1 MPATPESPS
10 PSAPSPSLP
19 HGTSPP
25 VRPPKKAEL
34 AGKPLLPDQP
44 SLPPLDPQHTPP
56 PMSPGHSG
64 GGLGTE
70 QQTNPNSIPSSGMQV
85 IQGAPLNAN
94 LPTTQLELQEL
105 QRIQMQ
111 QQSQLNEVK
120 IPPGGPPTGEPQI
133 AEDSSPPVD
142 PPHVQTEPT
151 EMPQTVT
158 SPSQSVPDATL
169 ALNNLQLLLHTADP
183 SLNKPLDAGL
193 IHTDLGEGGDRPVTD
208 TSQVPQRPPKPSHL
222 KSGLL
227 PSPFPSLPPPSEQNT
242 QPSGSPLNSSVEP
255 PQSNIP
261 SGPPPSEHPMLPIV
275 SSAPINLYP
284 TASSALEGGHIPAS
298 TENLQPNDKVVG
310 LPPPLQPLPSEHP
323 GGSSQGSLDITLGA
337 TPPWTGGSDNME
349 KTHHDMDVSSKP
361 HATIPAEVFTTQQQQ
376 VPSQEGLISSI
387 QPPLSAEPVPYYQ
400 PNINIQPGEITL
412 TTSSILGPIPSA
424 QAIPSSPESLVT
436 PSVPP
441 LTSVVSEVTPAMPIL
456 ESSVLELAQSLMS
469 GGHQSGD
476 VNVSTPPVGAVSV
489 STPPVEQPTAVTT
502 STTPIQPQY
511 TQPDDAT
518 TTESGGFSIIVDG
531 RELATSQSP
540 ADRTQV
546 SEPIPESTEQNAF
559 LTKTE
564 HQSPMPI
571 PPSLEPPPGG
581 HTLSTMGTPV
591 VQTAG
596 LIGIPV
602 PMPNSEVSSTVPNS
616 PANLTDV
623 STAIDVPSLELMASN
638 TMVGNLPSVVPLPLT
653 SLSSLTTPL
662 TLETPIDTTPLT
674 TELAMGHLL
683 QQEQPMSEIQMQL
696 LQQSVEDQKKVIEM
710 HKTEKETYKVREA
723 AYRQQIGQLQ
733 QQLNML
739 QQKQDQEKAAASDQH
754 SALMQLLH
762 QQQGMFSQQQSQIEK
777 LSQLDESHRKEY
789 LEVEE
794 KFRETLKAEQ
804 GMKASLQEQ
813 ILQLTQENQ
822 KLNQTI
828 QVQVQQVQALQ
839 LQLQQY
845 SVHIQERDKQ
855 LVAFKDQH
863 KQIVDKLEQRNQQK
877 FALLMQKIQELQL
890 ELSQRPKGPP
900 SLPQPIQPAVVMPQ
914 RQLNPQQSQDLGPA
928 GPQPNLPHPIQPNI
942 LQAPTPGRVPLNPI
956 QQSGSIQNASLV
968 RPGSVPPMTVAP
980 PPQGVPGPTRGLI
993 PPHPASALPPPS
1005 QPMQSSNV
1013 PLQLH
1018 QRNTQLQGQPQA
1030 QANIRPPSAAPSPLP
1045 APLPQHRMGIQAVS
1059 SDNTLASPS
1068 SKLQTHVQ
1076 PVVDQIRP
1084 ASIPS
1089 QPQPPFGGVPKG
1101 PPPSPLAHHMAP
1113 PGGSKVLVT
1122 PPSHMSTPPQ
1132 PVMSPRP
1139 PQPPLQSQ
1147 ASFPGHVPHPQQ
1159 QDIRMHPP
1167 TLPQQPVV
1175 FQSPSDPTLQKRPQQ
1190 VVPQSVRQE
1199 MVPMSVPLQ
1208 VPPGHI
1214 SGPRFPVQGGPGA
1227 MRPNP
1232 IPGSLPSQQLPG
1244 VVVHPHYRPGAG
1256 LHPEY
1261 RGRTP

>member
-10 PSAPSPSLP
+10 PAPSTTLP

-44 SLPPLDPQHTPP
+44 SLPAIEPQHTPP
-56 PMSPGHSG
+56 PPMSQDHSG

-70 QQTNPNSIPSSGMQV
+70 QQTNPNSIPSGGMPG
-85 IQGAPLNAN
+85 IQGVPLNAH
-94 LPTTQLELQEL
+94 LPTAQVDLQEL

-111 QQSQLNEVK
+111 QQSQLSGVK
-120 IPPGGPPTGEPQI
+120 VPPGDPPTGEPKI
-133 AEDSSPPVD
+133 TEDSSPAVD

-151 EMPQTVT
+151 EMPQTIT

-169 ALNNLQLLLHTADP
+169 ALNNLQLLLNPADP
-183 SLNKPLDAGL
+183 SLDKPLDA
-193 IHTDLGEGGDRPVTD
+193 HTDLGEDGDRPGTD

-227 PSPFPSLPPPSEQNT
+227 PSPFPSLPPPSELNT
-242 QPSGSPLNSSVEP
+242 QPPLNSSVEP

-261 SGPPPSEHPMLPIV
+261 SGPPPNEHFMLPVV
-275 SSAPINLYP
+275 SNGPPINLYP
-284 TASSALEGGHIPAS
+284 TASSTLEGGHIPAS
-298 TENLQPNDKVVG
+298 TENLQPTNKVIG
-310 LPPPLQPLPSEHP
+310 LPPPLQPLSSEHP
-323 GGSSQGSLDITLGA
+323 AQGSSDVTLGG
-337 TPPWTGGSDNME
+337 TSPWNGGGNNME
-349 KTHHDMDVSSKP
+349 KTHHDMDVSPKP
-361 HATIPAEVFTTQQQQ
+361 HVTIPAAVFTTQQQH
-376 VPSQEGLISSI
+376 VPSQESSTSSS
-387 QPPLSAEPVPYYQ
+387 QPPLSAEPVSYYQ

-436 PSVPP
+436 PSVPQ
-441 LTSVVSEVTPAMPIL
+441 LSSVVSEATPALPML

-469 GGHQSGD
+469 RGQQSGA
-476 VNVSTPPVGAVSV
+476 VNVSTPPVGALNVSAP
-489 STPPVEQPTAVTT
+489 SVEQPTAVTT
-502 STTPIQPQY
+502 SSATVQPQY

-518 TTESGGFSIIVDG
+518 TTESGGFSINVDG
-531 RELATSQSP
+531 RELAMSQSP
-540 ADRTQV
+540 ADRIQV
-546 SEPIPESTEQNAF
+546 SEPTLESTDQNVF
-559 LTKTE
+559 LPQTE
-564 HQSPMPI
+564 HQTPTPI
-571 PPSLEPPPGG
+571 PPNLETSPGG
-581 HTLSTMGTPV
+581 HTLPAMGTPV
-591 VQTAG
+591 VQTTG

-602 PMPNSEVSSTVPNS
+602 TTPNSEVSSALPNP
-616 PANLTDV
+616 PANMTDV

-638 TMVGNLPSVVPLPLT
+638 TMVGSLPSVVPLPLT
-653 SLSSLTTPL
+653 SLTTPL
-662 TLETPIDTTPLT
+662 TLETPNDTTPLP

-683 QQEQPMSEIQMQL
+683 QQEQPMSEIQVQL
-696 LQQSVEDQKKVIEM
+696 LQQSIDDQKKVIEM

-723 AYRQQIGQLQ
+723 AYRQQVEQLQ

-739 QQKQDQEKAAASDQH
+739 QQKQDQEKAAASDQQ

-804 GMKASLQEQ
+804 GMKASLQGQ

-828 QVQVQQVQALQ
+828 QGQVQQIQALQ

-877 FALLMQKIQELQL
+877 FALLVQKIQELQL

-900 SLPQPIQPAVVMPQ
+900 SLPQPIQPTVVMPQ
-914 RQLNPQQSQDLGPA
+914 RQLNLQQTQDLGPA
-928 GPQPNLPHPIQPNI
+928 GPQPNLPRPMQPNV
-942 LQAPTPGRVPLNPI
+942 LQAPSPERVPLNPFH
-956 QQSGSIQNASLV
+956 QSGSVQNTSLV

-980 PPQGVPGPTRGLI
+980 PPQGVPGTIRGLV
-993 PPHPASALPPPS
+993 PTHPASALPPPS

-1013 PLQLH
+1013 PY

-1030 QANIRPPSAAPSPLP
+1030 QAKIRPPSAAPSPLP
-1045 APLPQHRMGIQAVS
+1045 TPLPQHGMSMQAVG
-1059 SDNTLASPS
+1059 SDNTIASPS
-1068 SKLQTHVQ
+1068 SKPQTHLQ
-1076 PVVDQIRP
+1076 PVGDQIRP
-1084 ASIPS
+1084 AGIPP
-1089 QPQPPFGGVPKG
+1089 QPQPPFGSVPKG
-1101 PPPSPLAHHMAP
+1101 PPPSPLAQHMAP
-1113 PGGSKVLVT
+1113 PGGSKVLVP
-1122 PPSHMSTPPQ
+1122 PPSHMSTLPQ

-1139 PQPPLQSQ
+1139 TPQPPLQSQ
-1147 ASFPGHVPHPQQ
+1147 ASFPGNVPHPQQ
-1159 QDIRMHPP
+1159 QDIQMHPP
-1167 TLPQQPVV
+1167 TPQQHPVV
-1175 FQSPSDPTLQKRPQQ
+1175 FQSPSDPTLQQMHPQQ
-1190 VVPQSVRQE
+1190 LVPQSVRQE
-1199 MVPMSVPLQ
+1199 VVPMSVPLH
-1208 VPPGHI
+1208 VPTGHT

-1227 MRPNP
+1227 MRPNA
-1232 IPGSLPSQQLPG
+1232 IPGSLPSQQVPG
-1244 VVVHPHYRPGAG
+1244 IIVHPHYRPGAG

-1261 RGRTP
+1261 RGQAP